1 MTWDPFGTL
10 ARTLWIGGGQW
21 AGKSTVARLLA
32 HRLGLTCYHY
42 DFHDGRGHWDRRVAA
57 AVAQE
62 RELPVVDPEN
72 WFVRSTPQQTAEY
85 TLGTFAQRFEYTLD
99 DLRGLVSGRPIVAE
113 GWGLRPQLVVKVA
126 PSPQQIVVMVPT
138 DEFRAHQLATLPRAS
153 TLSLPVSDP
162 ALAVH
167 NRMQRDRIVA
177 NEAVDQARQL
187 GIRVIEVDGSRDAEA
202 IADLVAE
209 HFADFLAVPSR

>member
-21 AGKSTVARLLA
+21 AGKSTVAMLLA
-32 HRLGLTCYHY
+32 HRLGLTCYRHDY
-42 DFHDGRGHWDRRVAA
+42 HDGRAHWDRRVAA
-57 AVAQE
+57 ALAE
-62 RELPVVDPEN
+62 DREIPVVDPEN
-72 WFVRSTPQQTAEY
+72 WFVRSTPQQAAEY
-85 TLGTFAQRFEYTLD
+85 ALGTFAERFEYTLD

-153 TLSLPVSDP
+153 KLSLPVSDP
-162 ALAVH
+162 ELAVR
-167 NRMQRDRIVA
+167 NRMARDRIVA

-202 IADLVAE
+202 NADLVAE
-209 HFADFLAVPSR
+209 HFAPFLG